1 MKLKIKILIGLI
13 SFALIFFIVDRYTWM
28 PKRFKQVWVQER
40 GRNLGDPIAYEQDFI
55 LKDSEII
62 FQGIKSTNEYPAV
75 MENRKSKF
83 HLAGCYFGKL
93 YIYDSKR
100 KEIAIYFYE

>member
-1 MKLKIKILIGLI
+1 MKIKILVGLI
-13 SFALIFFIVDRYTWM
+13 LFALLIIVDRYTWM
-28 PKRFKQVWVQER
+28 PERSKKAWLQES
-40 GRNLGDPIAYEQDFI
+40 GRNLGDPIAYQQDFI

-83 HLAGCYFGKL
+83 YLAGCYFGKL
-93 YIYDSKR
+93 YIYDSQR
-100 KEIAIYFYE
+100 KEITIYFY